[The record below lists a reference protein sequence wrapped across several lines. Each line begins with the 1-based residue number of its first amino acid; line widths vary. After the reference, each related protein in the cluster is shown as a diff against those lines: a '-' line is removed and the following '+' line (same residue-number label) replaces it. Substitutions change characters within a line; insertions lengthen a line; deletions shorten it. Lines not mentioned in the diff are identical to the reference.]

1 MACAK
6 LPDVTE
12 SEPDR
17 ATLSTRS
24 VRSFDDFYREH
35 AAELHRAITLAVG
48 SSDLAGEAVD
58 EAMTRAYARWRT
70 VGAYDRPAGWVYR
83 VAVNWATSRFRK
95 RRRETLDPFLPGTHT
110 DTAGAV
116 RDPSSADPTLARAL
130 AELPVEQR
138 SVVVL
143 RYLLD
148 WSEAETA
155 AALGVA
161 PGTVKSRLNRALA
174 RLAAQLGTDART
186 ADRATTDT
194 THDDTTHDTIADI
207 DRPGGPR

>member
-1 MACAK
+1 VQVERAAVSVACAK
-6 LPDVTE
+6 LSGVTE
-12 SEPDR
+12 SEPAR
-17 ATLSTRS
+17 TTLSTRS

-35 AAELHRAITLAVG
+35 AVELHRAVTLAVG
-48 SSDLAGEAVD
+48 SSDLAREAVD

-95 RRRETLDPFLPGTHT
+95 RRRESLDPFVPGTAT
-110 DTAGAV
+110 ETAGVAHDV
-116 RDPSSADPTLARAL
+116 SSPDPALARAMAGL
-130 AELPVEQR
+130 STEHR

-161 PGTVKSRLNRALA
+161 TGTVKSRLNRALA
-174 RLAAQLGTDART
+174 RLADELDTDARPT
-186 ADRATTDT
+186 PRTSADT
-194 THDDTTHDTIADI
+194 TDI
-207 DRPGGPR
+207 DRPGGLR